1 MSSKVNGKKF
11 VVICGP
17 NMSTDDAFEL
27 YDNGGNAKHALVSF
41 PEKNKGA
48 EACRILVHDWVNDSS
63 VDIEMVVFMTRYAM
77 IPNELGGL
85 IAEGKIKKEDAVV
98 HLRTETTW
106 RSFHFNDEGFFE
118 EDWPFGILS

>member
-1 MSSKVNGKKF
+1 MSKSKKF
-11 VVICGP
+11 VVICGS

-27 YDNGGNAKHALVSF
+27 YDNGGNTKHALVSF

-48 EACRILVHDWVNDSS
+48 EACRMLVRDCVNDSS
-63 VDIEMVVFMTRYAM
+63 VDIEMVVFMTRYDM
-77 IPNELGGL
+77 IPYELGVM

-118 EDWPFGILS
+118 EDWSCGILS

>member
-1 MSSKVNGKKF
+1 MSKSKKF

-27 YDNGGNAKHALVSF
+27 YGNDGNTKHALVSF

-48 EACRILVHDWVNDSS
+48 EACRMLVRDRVNDSS

-77 IPNELGGL
+77 IQNELSGL

-98 HLRTETTW
+98 HLRTETAW
-106 RSFHFNDEGFFE
+106 RSFHFDDEGFFE
-118 EDWPFGILS
+118 EDWPYGILN

>member
-1 MSSKVNGKKF
+1 MSKSKKF

-27 YDNGGNAKHALVSF
+27 YGNGGNTKHALVSF

-48 EACRILVHDWVNDSS
+48 AACRMLVHDWVNDSS
-63 VDIEMVVFMTRYAM
+63 VDIEMVVFMTRYDM

-85 IAEGKIKKEDAVV
+85 IAEEKIKKEDVTV
-98 HLRTETTW
+98 HLLRDGVWKT
-106 RSFHFNDEGFFE
+106 FHFNDEGFFE
-118 EDWPFGILS
+118 GGWPFGILS

>member
-1 MSSKVNGKKF
+1 MSKSKKF

-27 YDNGGNAKHALVSF
+27 YDNGGNTKHELVSF

-48 EACRILVHDWVNDSS
+48 EACRMLVRDRVNDSS

-77 IPNELGGL
+77 IPNELSDL
-85 IAEGKIKKEDAVV
+85 IAEGKIKKEDVVV
-98 HLRTETTW
+98 HLHTETAW

-118 EDWPFGILS
+118 EDWPYGILN

>member
-1 MSSKVNGKKF
+1 MSKSKKF

-27 YDNGGNAKHALVSF
+27 YGNGGNTKHALVSF

-48 EACRILVHDWVNDSS
+48 EACRMLVHDRVNDSS

-77 IPNELGGL
+77 IPNELSDL
-85 IAEGKIKKEDAVV
+85 IAEGKIKRKTLLFTYV
-98 HLRTETTW
+98 LRLRGEVFT
-106 RSFHFNDEGFFE
+106 SMMKVSLKKIGLMGF
-118 EDWPFGILS
+118 

>member
-1 MSSKVNGKKF
+1 MSKSKKF
-11 VVICGP
+11 IVICGS

-27 YDNGGNAKHALVSF
+27 YDNGGNTKHALVSF

-48 EACRILVHDWVNDSS
+48 WACRMLVHDWVNDSS
-63 VDIEMVVFMTRYAM
+63 VDIEMVVFMTRYDI
-77 IPNELGGL
+77 IPNELGLL
-85 IAEGKIKKEDAVV
+85 IAEGKIKKEDVVV

>member
-1 MSSKVNGKKF
+1 MSKSKKF

-27 YDNGGNAKHALVSF
+27 YDDGGDTKHALVSF

-48 EACRILVHDWVNDSS
+48 EACRMLVHDWVNDSS

-77 IPNELGGL
+77 IPNELSDL
-85 IAEGKIKKEDAVV
+85 IAEGKIKKEDVVV
-98 HLRTETTW
+98 HLCTETAW
-106 RSFHFNDEGFFE
+106 RSFHFDDEGFFE
-118 EDWPFGILS
+118 ENWPYGILN

>member
-1 MSSKVNGKKF
+1 MSKSKKF

-27 YDNGGNAKHALVSF
+27 YDNGGDTKNALVSF

-48 EACRILVHDWVNDSS
+48 EDCRNLVRGWVNDSS

-77 IPNELGGL
+77 IPNELSDL
-85 IAEGKIKKEDAVV
+85 IAEGKIKKEDVVV
-98 HLRTETTW
+98 HLRTETAW
-106 RSFHFNDEGFFE
+106 RSFHFDDEGFFE
-118 EDWPFGILS
+118 EDWPYGILN